1 MHDTQAGSTVLITAG
16 GAGIGRAMAEAFAAT
31 GARVWI
37 TDILQSALDGCPPEW
52 LSDCVDVADPVAMS
66 ELIQRV

>member
-1 MHDTQAGSTVLITAG
+1 
-16 GAGIGRAMAEAFAAT
+16 MAEAFAAT

-66 ELIQRV
+66 ELFQRV